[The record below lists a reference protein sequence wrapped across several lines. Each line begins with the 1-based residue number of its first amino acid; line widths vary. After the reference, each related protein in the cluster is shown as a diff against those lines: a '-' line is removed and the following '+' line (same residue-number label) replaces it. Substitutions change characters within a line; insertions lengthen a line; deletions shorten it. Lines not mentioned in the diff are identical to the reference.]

1 MGFYGFAKAIVT
13 PVFRLLYRI
22 RIEGAEHVPPTGG
35 VIICANHTKAIDPI
49 FLGIASPRPISFMA
63 KQEIFQVPV
72 LGWLVQQ
79 LGAFPVDREGNDR
92 GALKRSLSVLENGGC
107 FGIFPEG
114 TRVKTGEL
122 GEFHGGT
129 AYLALKAGAQ
139 VVPVGITPGYK
150 LFQTVVVRFGA
161 PVDLDEFRGVKVS
174 GAVRDAASQRI
185 SEAVHAQV
193 KSR

>member
-1 MGFYGFAKAIVT
+1 M
-13 PVFRLLYRI
+13 FRLLYRI
-22 RIEGAEHVPPTGG
+22 RVEGAQHVPRTGG
-35 VIICANHTKAIDPI
+35 VIVCANHTKAIDPI
-49 FLGIASPRPISFMA
+49 FLGIACPRPVQFMA

-72 LGWLVQQ
+72 LGWLVRQ
-79 LGAFPVDREGNDR
+79 LNAFPVDRAGNDR
-92 GALKRSLSVLENGGC
+92 GALKRSLTVLESGGC

-114 TRVKTGEL
+114 TRVKSGEL

-150 LFQTVVVRFGA
+150 LFETVVVRFGA
-161 PVDLDEFRGVKVS
+161 PVDLDEFRAGKVN

-185 SEAVHAQV
+185 SEAVAAQV
-193 KSR
+193 QG

>member
-22 RIEGAEHVPPTGG
+22 RVEGLEHVPATGG
-35 VIICANHTKAIDPI
+35 IIVCANHTKAIDPI
-49 FLGIASPRPISFMA
+49 FLGIACPRPVHFMA
-63 KQEIFQVPV
+63 KQEIFQVPFI
-72 LGWLVQQ
+72 GWLVRQ
-79 LGAFPVDREGNDR
+79 LKAFPVDREGNDR
-92 GALKRSLSVLENGGC
+92 GALKRSLEVLTSGGC

-114 TRVKTGEL
+114 TRMKSGEL

-139 VVPVGITPGYK
+139 VIPVGITPGYK
-150 LFQTVVVRFGA
+150 LFGTVLVRFGA
-161 PVDLDEFRGVKVS
+161 PVDLEEFRTGKVS

-185 SEAVHAQV
+185 SAAVAAQV
-193 KSR
+193 R